1 MKKILFGV
9 FSLFSLCLLSCT
21 PPSDIIIDDEE
32 EKVEEGATSI
42 NMWMMDFQEWEN
54 RINISQRKKFNSNIN
69 DGIQLNQNYINKN
82 NFDEMIR
89 SAYESK
95 NVPDIYMVSY
105 GNLYKEISS
114 GRAIDI
120 SGLFSNET
128 WSDLTDTAKTAV
140 TYDGKHYGF
149 PINLEP
155 STILAYRKDLLKEYG
170 KVEEIPTKWADFLT
184 LCGTMKSNLK
194 SANKKNIYPF
204 GVPTGVACAWGTW
217 GLQASATGGLAVT
230 DDWSTSRI
238 TEPGYKE
245 ICELWA
251 TVYGNGYVPLSS
263 GEYTESIFDVCDG
276 KAITTMCGSWSFA
289 SVLNMYPELKDQV
302 GFIPLPT
309 FDGSKD
315 KVTATNGGWCYVIS
329 SECKDKA
336 KAAEVIK
343 FLVAEDT
350 EQSVDYF
357 SRAFYSKFA
366 TRKSVQALVN
376 EKASKQND
384 VPKQWIDTLNDV
396 ASRAILE
403 PIYDWNI
410 SVAVEGMFEESAMG
424 NDIDETIAKCDKTVK
439 DIISRNNLAGT
450 NPRLK

>member
-54 RINISQRKKFNSNIN
+54 RINISQRKKFNSNTN

-120 SGLFSNET
+120 SGLFSSEIWN
-128 WSDLTDTAKTAV
+128 DLTDTAKTAV

-194 SANKKNIYPF
+194 SANKKIRF
-204 GVPTGVACAWGTW
+204 
-217 GLQASATGGLAVT
+217 LATT
-230 DDWSTSRI
+230 CS
-238 TEPGYKE
+238 
-245 ICELWA
+245 
-251 TVYGNGYVPLSS
+251 
-263 GEYTESIFDVCDG
+263 
-276 KAITTMCGSWSFA
+276 
-289 SVLNMYPELKDQV
+289 
-302 GFIPLPT
+302 
-309 FDGSKD
+309 
-315 KVTATNGGWCYVIS
+315 
-329 SECKDKA
+329 
-336 KAAEVIK
+336 
-343 FLVAEDT
+343 
-350 EQSVDYF
+350 
-357 SRAFYSKFA
+357 
-366 TRKSVQALVN
+366 
-376 EKASKQND
+376 
-384 VPKQWIDTLNDV
+384 
-396 ASRAILE
+396 
-403 PIYDWNI
+403 
-410 SVAVEGMFEESAMG
+410 
-424 NDIDETIAKCDKTVK
+424 
-439 DIISRNNLAGT
+439 
-450 NPRLK
+450 